1 MLLRRF
7 TDIYPKELARDRRE
21 FCNSLLSGLQLP
33 LYAKDDKKVES
44 SGATV
49 HSFGTNN
56 ATIDLTDTGNDAFW
70 LGSKA
75 CVSTLSTD
83 FPLP

>member
-1 MLLRRF
+1 
-7 TDIYPKELARDRRE
+7 
-21 FCNSLLSGLQLP
+21 LQLCP
-33 LYAKDDKKVES
+33 YAEYDKKVEP